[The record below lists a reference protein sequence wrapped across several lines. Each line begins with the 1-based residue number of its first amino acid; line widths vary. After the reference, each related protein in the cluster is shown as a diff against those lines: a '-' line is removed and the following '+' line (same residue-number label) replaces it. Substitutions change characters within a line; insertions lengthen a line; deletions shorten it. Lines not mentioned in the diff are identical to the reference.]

1 MQLSKKFPKRN
12 QKRTRQKRTIQKE
25 IKKEDDK
32 KEIKKEHDK
41 KEHDKKEHDK
51 KEIKKEHDKK
61 ELSKKKSNTRNKLI
75 KGAKNQYVIK
85 TYTPYQ
91 SQRSH
96 YKPIHI
102 KYQTH
107 GFNNA
112 NIANM

>member
-1 MQLSKKFPKRN
+1 MQFSKKFPKSF
-12 QKRTRQKRTIQKE
+12 Q
-25 IKKEDDK
+25 
-32 KEIKKEHDK
+32 
-41 KEHDKKEHDK
+41 
-51 KEIKKEHDKK
+51 KEHDKK

-96 YKPIHI
+96 YKPTHI

>member
-1 MQLSKKFPKRN
+1 MQFSKKFPKSF
-12 QKRTRQKRTIQKE
+12 QKE
-25 IKKEDDK
+25 IKKKSK
-32 KEIKKEHDK
+32 KNTTKKK
-41 KEHDKKEHDK
+41 
-51 KEIKKEHDKK
+51 
-61 ELSKKKSNTRNKLI
+61 SKKKSNTLNKLI
-75 KGAKNQYVIK
+75 KGAKNHYVIK

>member
-1 MQLSKKFPKRN
+1 MQFSKKFPKSF
-12 QKRTRQKRTIQKE
+12 QKE
-25 IKKEDDK
+25 IKKKSK
-32 KEIKKEHDK
+32 KNTTKKK
-41 KEHDKKEHDK
+41 
-51 KEIKKEHDKK
+51 
-61 ELSKKKSNTRNKLI
+61 SKKKSNTRNKLI